1 MTLHGAIV
9 ADSKAVFAVSL
20 NLSRTGVLD
29 NDDGVRA
36 VLGQMVDGGASNGG
50 ISFGALAAMHA
61 SDGYSGLLLFG
72 KFHQLRFGGV
82 FTASNEFLSGILSLI
97 SEDHEL
103 ASVHL
108 ADVVGLHVVRKEV
121 FSGVVDVSS
130 SYFVLRSSQAV
141 HHHLEGVF

>member
-1 MTLHGAIV
+1 LTLYGAIV
-9 ADSKAVFAVSL
+9 ADSEAVFAVSL

-36 VLGQMVDGGASNGG
+36 VLGQMVDGGTSNCG
-50 ISFGALAAMHA
+50 ISFGALATMHA
-61 SDGYSGLLLFG
+61 SDGNSGLLFFG
-72 KFHQLRFGGV
+72 KLHQHRFGGV
-82 FTASNEFLSGILSLI
+82 FTASNEFLSGILSLL

-103 ASVHL
+103 GRVHL

-121 FSGVVDVSS
+121 LPGVVDVSS